1 MKDFSKNNFI
11 YNIINNDILKN
22 KYRIIHTRFSPE
34 PNGYLHIGHIKS
46 IYLNFSIAINYNGKF
61 NLRFDDTN
69 PDNEKLKFINSIID
83 DIKWLGCLYYK
94 KIFYAS
100 NYFFQMYNYA
110 IELINKNLAY
120 VDLLSKE
127 EIKIYRGTLTKP
139 GIDSPYRN
147 QSKKNNLILFKK
159 MRFGKFN
166 QGTACLRAKIDMKSP
181 CLIMRDPVLYRIKYV
196 NHHQTNND
204 WCIYPTYD
212 FAHCIS
218 DAIEGITHS
227 LCTSE
232 FIENRKLYNW
242 ILKNISI
249 NHYPKQYE
257 FAPLN
262 LSYHVLSKRKLK
274 VLVDKKIVNGWDD
287 PRMPTIAGLRRRG
300 YTAKSLIEFCKR
312 IGVTKKNSLINIKLL
327 EHCINKELNTIV
339 PRIMAIINP
348 ILLIINSLPKN
359 YCMNISVPN
368 HPNNPNMGKK
378 NIILTREIYIDRT
391 DFNEF
396 YTKNFKKLTLFK
408 KVKLRYSYV
417 IKAYKILK
425 KNNKIVAILCNHERY
440 RTDKAYKSK
449 ISIIHWV
456 SKKYSLPAEFRL
468 YENLFKVSNIE
479 DKVNFT
485 SYINKNSLI
494 VKHGFIEKN
503 IKVNL
508 NIDAFQFERE
518 GYFCLDKKYINDKIM
533 VFNRITS
540 IKHN

>member
-262 LSYHVLSKRKLK
+262 LAYHVLSKRKLK

-327 EHCINKELNTIV
+327 EHCINKELNTMV

-417 IKAYKILK
+417 IKAYKVLK